1 MNTIYKV
8 IWNARCAL
16 WQCVSEATRGRGKTS
31 TRTRAARSKRRS
43 PEGHTLRQAALT
55 AFLTSL
61 GFVTSS
67 AWALCSPSTPGE
79 CYKIT
84 SQPLTGYPTLNVGS
98 GFIVP
103 EGSVVT
109 PGYMINFTQ
118 SGGHSTIAG
127 DWLVVKSVPFNNQA
141 LRLGSTT
148 SSSEAPIASQI
159 TITPTGVLRVGGAG
173 FYDRETDTYN
183 ETMNT
188 YSGHIDLTYGTGQAV
203 TFDVQGKLIVEQ
215 VLAGVNEGPRSN
227 QTLNLMI
234 SQGGEVKAAGLKLG
248 AGSAGSVTDS
258 RFDVA
263 INGGTLRLTTQRGL
277 VSAKSWSYD
286 ASTRVLQN
294 PVQSTINLNG
304 GEVIIAD
311 PPAGARYYA
320 NGSTE
325 GSVLFADLVT
335 RPSAAALGITVENNR
350 YDAVNILS
358 DTTLNIAATKKVIM
372 QSALAGFSGAG
383 TLIKRGAGTL
393 LLNADNS
400 AMTGGLRVEE
410 GRVVFGGFQLNDT
423 TGETTTGTDTA
434 VNRLYTTS
442 IRGVGQSAVGLN
454 TKRFKLMQGALV
466 VNNDA
471 WIEFSPDVSI
481 GPVTVANTLSGTGNL
496 RLSGGSATVRFT
508 GHNTVT
514 GEIEIRSGTWL
525 LEGATA
531 RLEGAQLVDLQTGY
545 FTIKDGASA
554 QVGNITFGSVP
565 YQYSWITVDNAS
577 LKMDNVVH
585 AAGVNSYGRLVVQNG
600 GTLEWDATGH
610 TQANSLM
617 LAEGFNPN
625 TDTVE
630 SLRSMGNQA
639 AYNYVKVTGGVA
651 RQNPAMRVTGSLP
664 LQKVGDGRL
673 IVTARNQVSN
683 PNNNDNAND
692 YDYASWSVREGVLQI
707 GDNQVLNGNSEVY
720 LNGSG
725 NLYVSAD
732 GTLDENGVSSAT
744 VAWGNSDYFA
754 LPVSWLQGGHGN
766 LEMAGTGTLILG
778 SEGTSRVYQYDGVTR
793 IRSGVLS
800 VQDNQDNHYDRL
812 ETVLGSSTSAIDT
825 GEGEANGTLE
835 FRTFN
840 ADKAFS
846 RSITGTGGLR
856 KAGTRKVTLTADTY
870 DYTGKTEVRG
880 GELYLADGKA
890 ITQTSQLAVG
900 AENPNSSATFTLEGS
915 AYVKG
920 DVLLAQG
927 RRVIRS
933 IP

>member
-400 AMTGGLRVEE
+400 AMTGGAAR
-410 GRVVFGGFQLNDT
+410 R
-423 TGETTTGTDTA
+423 
-434 VNRLYTTS
+434 
-442 IRGVGQSAVGLN
+442 RGSCGL
-454 TKRFKLMQGALV
+454 
-466 VNNDA
+466 
-471 WIEFSPDVSI
+471 WWVSI
-481 GPVTVANTLSGTGNL
+481 KRHHGRDNDWDGYGRESPLHYVDKGGGPECGRPQHETLQTHAG
-496 RLSGGSATVRFT
+496 RLSG
-508 GHNTVT
+508 
-514 GEIEIRSGTWL
+514 E
-525 LEGATA
+525 
-531 RLEGAQLVDLQTGY
+531 
-545 FTIKDGASA
+545 
-554 QVGNITFGSVP
+554 
-565 YQYSWITVDNAS
+565 
-577 LKMDNVVH
+577 
-585 AAGVNSYGRLVVQNG
+585 
-600 GTLEWDATGH
+600 
-610 TQANSLM
+610 
-617 LAEGFNPN
+617 
-625 TDTVE
+625 
-630 SLRSMGNQA
+630 
-639 AYNYVKVTGGVA
+639 
-651 RQNPAMRVTGSLP
+651 
-664 LQKVGDGRL
+664 
-673 IVTARNQVSN
+673 
-683 PNNNDNAND
+683 
-692 YDYASWSVREGVLQI
+692 
-707 GDNQVLNGNSEVY
+707 
-720 LNGSG
+720 
-725 NLYVSAD
+725 
-732 GTLDENGVSSAT
+732 
-744 VAWGNSDYFA
+744 
-754 LPVSWLQGGHGN
+754 
-766 LEMAGTGTLILG
+766 
-778 SEGTSRVYQYDGVTR
+778 
-793 IRSGVLS
+793 
-800 VQDNQDNHYDRL
+800 
-812 ETVLGSSTSAIDT
+812 
-825 GEGEANGTLE
+825 
-835 FRTFN
+835 
-840 ADKAFS
+840 
-846 RSITGTGGLR
+846 
-856 KAGTRKVTLTADTY
+856 
-870 DYTGKTEVRG
+870 
-880 GELYLADGKA
+880 
-890 ITQTSQLAVG
+890 
-900 AENPNSSATFTLEGS
+900 
-915 AYVKG
+915 
-920 DVLLAQG
+920 
-927 RRVIRS
+927 
-933 IP
+933 